1 MYSNLAPDSHLSHA
15 GCHKRPPR
23 SPNARTSDP
32 SQPCQDSSHVQSLI
46 IKQLMSKYFVL
57 RYFSCREQFKSHLL
71 FRVIGKG
78 RVQIIKMET

>member
-15 GCHKRPPR
+15 GCHKRPTS

-32 SQPCQDSSHVQSLI
+32 SQPCQDSSHVESLI

-57 RYFSCREQFKSHLL
+57 RYFSCREQFESHLL
-71 FRVIGKG
+71 FL
-78 RVQIIKMET
+78 E

>member
-15 GCHKRPPR
+15 GCHKRPTS

-46 IKQLMSKYFVL
+46 VKQL
-57 RYFSCREQFKSHLL
+57 KS
-71 FRVIGKG
+71 
-78 RVQIIKMET
+78 IIVFLDIFLAENSLKVTFYVE